1 VEDDMSHGDAR
12 VRQCHYYAEESDPEF
27 EITRPH
33 GCGRLYEFLI
43 GEKLGTGLDLLGIDI
58 AGLRLL
64 EVCCGSG
71 MMSEALVRQGAR
83 VTGLDVS
90 AAAVGRA
97 QERCRRFGFAARFL
111 VGDAERLP
119 FADGAFD
126 VVAVHDGLHHLDD
139 PQHALREMARVSG
152 RGVLVLEPARALVT
166 RLAVQLGLATD
177 VEEAGNV
184 VRRLAAREVATCL
197 RREGFRRVKARR
209 TLMYYPHQPFGWF
222 RWFDRRALFALFLV
236 AFSGLNWLVGR
247 WGNKLALGATRERL
261 PAAGTD

>member
-1 VEDDMSHGDAR
+1 MSVGSAR
-12 VRQCHYYAEESDPEF
+12 VRQCHYYDEETDPEF

-71 MMSEALVRQGAR
+71 MMSEAFVRQGAH
-83 VTGLDVS
+83 VTGLDLS

-139 PQHALREMARVSG
+139 PQRALREMARVSG
-152 RGVLVLEPARALVT
+152 RGVLILEPARALVT
-166 RLAVQLGLATD
+166 RVAVRLGLATD

-184 VRRLAAREVATCL
+184 VRRLAADRIDC
-197 RREGFRRVKARR
+197 RVVWRGARR
-209 TLMYYPHQPFGWF
+209 RP
-222 RWFDRRALFALFLV
+222 
-236 AFSGLNWLVGR
+236 GR
-247 WGNKLALGATRERL
+247 CG
-261 PAAGTD
+261 